1 MDVGM
6 GNEIKFNDA
15 EAHGNRGLE
24 LHRKGQLEEAVSC
37 YQKAL
42 RINPN
47 LAGVYNNMGAGL
59 QGLGRMEEALS
70 SFEMAVKIRPDYVE
84 AFNNMGNLLQQM
96 GRIDEAVSC
105 YQEVLELKPNL
116 SEAHNNLGNAYL
128 RRGQIAEAI
137 SCYQKALELKPD
149 NAQAYCN
156 LGNVYQVQGR
166 IDQAIFCYEKA
177 VKLSPD
183 NPEAYNNMG
192 AALKHCGRLEESV
205 SCHRKALELAPGSA
219 VAHNNLGSAYKH
231 QGRLPEAISCYRK
244 SCHLKR
250 DYAEARSNLIF
261 AMQYDQASGPEEI
274 FHESLAWWKQ
284 HGTANKREFVHNR
297 QPDSKRRLRIGY
309 VSPDF
314 REHSVSYFFL
324 PLLTDHDR
332 HEVEVFCYSEVKR
345 ADEVTAR
352 IKTLSDHW
360 RSTVG
365 LTSDAVARRIYEDG
379 IDILVD
385 LAGHTANNRLLV
397 FAHRPAPVQ
406 VTWLGFPGTTGM
418 EVMDYRLTDE
428 ITDPSGDADKY
439 HSEALI
445 RLPHGFLC
453 YSPPEV
459 APEVSDLP
467 SIDKKRSTFGS
478 FNNLPKVN
486 ERVVEIWSRI
496 LLQVPDS
503 SLLLKSRQLVDEPT
517 RRRYMDLFIKNGVDC
532 ERIEMLPATSSI
544 SEHLDLYNRVDIGL
558 DPFPYNGTTTT
569 CEALWMGVPVVTL
582 RGDRHSSRVGASIL
596 TRVGLRDL
604 IAVNEV
610 EYVSRAAGLASDLDR
625 LKELRAGMRRRM
637 MESPLCNSKSF
648 ACSVENAYRG
658 IWKAYISPGREITN
672 DIFPKSNIMESQA
685 DIAMEMEKA
694 VNYHRSG
701 QLERAGEIYSAV
713 LDIVPSH
720 PDALHLS
727 GLVAHGA
734 GKTGT
739 AINLIGKAIRSSPE
753 IPSYYSSLG
762 DLFKSQGNLD
772 GAIPC
777 YRQALKLNPNDIDL
791 HSKLGN
797 ISKDQGKLEEA
808 GLHYQKALDLRPD
821 LAGPY
826 YNMANV
832 LKDQGRMQDAVSLY
846 RKAIELNPDY
856 AEAHNNMGNAYK
868 MHYHLKEAITCYQK
882 ALSLNPAYSQ
892 AYDNMG
898 VAFQDQG
905 RIREAIS
912 CYKKALQLDP
922 GFVKAHSDF
931 LFCMHYDPACRPLA
945 HFDEAVKWWQRH
957 AVSKAGKFIF
967 SHRTG
972 QHGRLRIG
980 YVSPD
985 FREHSVSY
993 FFLPLLLA
1001 HDRNEVEV
1009 FCYADVR
1016 RPDGMTARI
1025 SKLADHYRSIVGL
1038 TDDHVAEQIHKDR
1051 IDILIDLAG
1060 HTGNNRLLVFAR
1072 KPAPVQVTWLGYPDT
1087 TGLPVMDYRL
1097 TDEIADPEGKSEKY
1111 HSETLVRMKNGFLC
1125 YAPPDGAPDISS
1137 LPALQTGHI
1146 TFGSFNNLPKVN
1158 EKVIEIWSN
1167 ILNQVPYSSLL
1178 LKSKQFADESTK
1190 QHYMNLFLQNQI
1202 APDRIRMLSRT
1213 ESVLE
1218 HLALYNRVD
1227 IGLDPFPYNGT
1238 TTTCEA
1244 LWMGVPVVTLRG
1256 DRHSSRVGA
1265 SILTRVGLRE
1275 LITASGDEYVAG
1287 AVALARDLDRLRE
1300 LRAGMRERMMESP
1313 LCDSISFARSV
1324 EDVYRQI
1331 NRKGPVCND
1340 Q

>member
-1 MDVGM
+1 MRPDS
-6 GNEIKFNDA
+6 A
-15 EAHGNRGLE
+15 EMNKNRGLK

-42 RINPN
+42 QINPN

-59 QGLGRMEEALS
+59 QGLGRLKEAMS
-70 SFEMAVKIRPDYVE
+70 SFEMAVEIRPGYVE
-84 AFNNMGNLLQQM
+84 AHNNMGNLFQQM

-105 YQEVLELKPNL
+105 YEKALALKPDL
-116 SEAHNNLGNAYL
+116 SEAHNNLGNAYHH
-128 RRGQIAEAI
+128 RGHLSEAI
-137 SCYQKALELKPD
+137 SCYQKAIELRPD

-156 LGNVYQVQGR
+156 LGNGYQIAGR

-177 VKLSPD
+177 VKFNPD
-183 NPEAYNNMG
+183 NPEAYTNMG
-192 AALKHCGRLEESV
+192 AALKHCGRLEEAV
-205 SCHRKALELAPGSA
+205 SCHQKALELEPGNA

-231 QGRLPEAISCYRK
+231 QGSLREAISCYRK
-244 SCHLKR
+244 ACHLKR
-250 DYAEARSNLIF
+250 DYAEAHSNLIL
-261 AMQYDQASGPEEI
+261 AMQYDQTSNPREI
-274 FHESLAWWKQ
+274 FCESLAWWKR
-284 HGTANKREFVHNR
+284 HGSPNKREFVHNR
-297 QPDSKRRLRIGY
+297 PSDLTKKRLRIGY
-309 VSPDF
+309 ASPDF

-324 PLLTDHDR
+324 PLLMAHDR
-332 HEVEVFCYSEVKR
+332 NEVEVFCYSEVKR
-345 ADEVTAR
+345 VDEVTTR
-352 IKTLSDHW
+352 IRETADHW

-365 LTSDAVARRIYEDG
+365 LSCDAVAQQIYDDR
-379 IDILVD
+379 IDILLD

-397 FAHRPAPVQ
+397 FARRPAPVQ

-428 ITDPSGDADKY
+428 IADPAGDADKY

-453 YSPPEV
+453 YKPPETS
-459 APEVSDLP
+459 PDVSDLP
-467 SIDKKRSTFGS
+467 SIDKKRITFGS

-496 LLQVPDS
+496 LLQAPGS
-503 SLLLKSRQLVDEPT
+503 SLLLKSRQLKDEPT

-569 CEALWMGVPVVTL
+569 CEALWMGVPVVAL

-604 IAVNEV
+604 ITVNEG
-610 EYVSRAAGLASDLDR
+610 EYVSKAVGLASDLDR

-648 ACSVENAYRG
+648 ARSVENAYG
-658 IWKAYISPGREITN
+658 EIWKTHISPGRQIAKG
-672 DIFPKSNIMESQA
+672 IFPKTNIPESQA
-685 DIAMEMEKA
+685 DIAIEMEKGI
-694 VNYHRSG
+694 NYHRSG
-701 QLERAGEIYSAV
+701 QLEKAEKIYKAV
-713 LDIVPSH
+713 LDVVPNH

-734 GKTGT
+734 GKAGT

-753 IPSYYSSLG
+753 TPSYCSSLG
-762 DLFKSQGNLD
+762 DLFKIQGSLD
-772 GAIPC
+772 RAILC
-777 YRQALKLNPNDIDL
+777 YRQALKLNPNDINL
-791 HSKLGN
+791 YSKLGN
-797 ISKDQGKLEEA
+797 IFKDQGNLEEA
-808 GLHYQKALDLRPD
+808 GLHYQKALELRPD

-832 LKDQGRMQDAVSLY
+832 LKDQGRLQDAVSLY
-846 RKAIELNPDY
+846 KRAIELDPDY
-856 AEAHNNMGNAYK
+856 AEAHNNMGNAFK
-868 MHYHLKEAITCYQK
+868 MHYNLEEAIACYQK
-882 ALSLNPAYSQ
+882 AVSLSPAYAQ

-905 RIREAIS
+905 RLREAIS
-912 CYKKALQLDP
+912 CYKKALQLYP
-922 GFVKAHSDF
+922 GFVKAHSDL
-931 LFCMHYDPACRPLA
+931 LFCMHYDPACGPQAL
-945 HFDEAVKWWQRH
+945 FDEAVTWGQRH
-957 AVSKAGKFIF
+957 AESKAGKFTF
-967 SHRTG
+967 SDRTS

-985 FREHSVSY
+985 LREHSVSY
-993 FFLPLLLA
+993 FFLPLLMA
-1001 HDRNEVEV
+1001 HDRNEVEI

-1016 RPDGMTARI
+1016 RPDGMTVRI
-1025 SKLADHYRSIVGL
+1025 KKLADHYRSIAGL
-1038 TDDHVAEQIHKDR
+1038 TDDRVADQIHEDR

-1060 HTGNNRLLVFAR
+1060 HTANNRLLVFAR
-1072 KPAPVQVTWLGYPDT
+1072 RPAPVQVTWLGYPDT
-1087 TGLPVMDYRL
+1087 TGMPVMDYRL
-1097 TDEIADPEGKSEKY
+1097 TDEIADPEGESEKY
-1111 HSETLVRMKNGFLC
+1111 HSETLVRMRTGFLC
-1125 YAPPDGAPDISS
+1125 YSPPDGAPNISS

-1158 EKVIEIWSN
+1158 EKVIEVWSN
-1167 ILNQVPYSSLL
+1167 ILNRVPGSALL

-1190 QHYMNLFLQNQI
+1190 RRYVNLFLKNQI
-1202 APDRIRMLSRT
+1202 APGRIRMLSRT
-1213 ESVLE
+1213 ESVSE

-1256 DRHSSRVGA
+1256 DRHSSRVGT
-1265 SILTRVGLRE
+1265 SILTRMGLRE
-1275 LITASGDEYVAG
+1275 LITENEDACVAR
-1287 AVALARDLDRLRE
+1287 AVGLARDLGRLRE
-1300 LRAGMRERMMESP
+1300 LRAGMRERMMESS
-1313 LCDSISFARSV
+1313 LCDSRSFARSV
-1324 EDVYRQI
+1324 EEVYRQI
-1331 NRKGPVCND
+1331 SGKGPVCSD
-1340 Q
+1340 K